1 MKSKSWFLLLVFGV
15 SLLPL
20 TPVLAEEVPLKTF
33 EDALALAY
41 ASHSILLGEV
51 DEEEA
56 ARARGGLM
64 APARGSQA
72 DEGKAALGSLIHAT
86 KQQRNSLDDKCRG
99 LKAAAKAEDA
109 KCKQQVLNDYCSAQR
124 AKLNRRIGLLHKLR
138 GDQRKLFTRLW
149 HSIKRSGDRIWHAVG
164 PVGRRI
170 LRRAGQDA
178 LKIAE
183 SGGSLSLSVV
193 KQILIRHAVD
203 VGVEEL
209 DRLVTR
215 GIDRFLF
222 GQVALARAAG
232 VQNCTEEDLKKAKE
246 RLKSEVDIE
255 PEEEEEG
262 ENLPV
267 FGIQNELVS
276 GYASVEWENFIHIA
290 AAEGYSPAQPYTR
303 AVMMDMI
310 FNIKGGTFSGS
321 VSGDLHGK
329 EFSHEE
335 WGSFAVSGITGTIK
349 ENPQGS
355 GYLLNGTGQLDV
367 QVRMEQTY
375 TDGAGK
381 AYFYEHEDQFSS
393 PIQIEGK
400 IMILNVTWEL
410 DMNGRFDDGTK
421 SFSVNTNDLEL
432 GTWQP

>member
-1 MKSKSWFLLLVFGV
+1 MKSKSLFLLLVLGV
-15 SLLPL
+15 SLLPV
-20 TPVLAEEVPLKTF
+20 TSVLAEEESYRSF
-33 EDALALAY
+33 DDALALAY

-51 DEEEA
+51 DEEET
-56 ARARGGLM
+56 ARVGGGLM
-64 APARGSQA
+64 AAAQVGHE

-86 KQQRNSLDDKCRG
+86 KQQRNSLDDKCRS
-99 LKAAAKAEDA
+99 LKAAAKAEDD

-149 HSIKRSGDRIWHAVG
+149 HSIKRTGDRIWHAVG

-183 SGGSLSLSVV
+183 SGGSLGVSVL
-193 KQILIRHAVD
+193 KDILIRHAVD
-203 VGVEEL
+203 VGIEEL
-209 DRLVTR
+209 DRLVER
-215 GIDRFLF
+215 GLARFLR

-232 VQNCTEEDLKKAKE
+232 VQKCTEEDLKKAKE
-246 RLKSEVDIE
+246 GLKSEMDME

-267 FGIQNELVS
+267 FGVQNELVS
-276 GYASVEWENFIHIA
+276 GYASLEWEDFIHIV

-303 AVMMDMI
+303 VVMMDMI
-310 FNIKGGTFSGS
+310 FNLKGGTFSGS

-329 EFSHEE
+329 EFRHEE
-335 WGSFAVSGITGTIK
+335 WGSFTVSGITGTIK

-355 GYLLNGTGQLDV
+355 GYLLDGTGQLDI
-367 QVRMEQTY
+367 QVRMEETY

-381 AYFYEHEDQFSS
+381 NYFYENEDQFSS
-393 PIQIEGK
+393 PIQIEGR
-400 IMILNVTWEL
+400 IMLLNVTWEL
-410 DMNGRFDDGTK
+410 DMNGRLDDGTK
-421 SFSVNTNDLEL
+421 RFSFNTNDLEL